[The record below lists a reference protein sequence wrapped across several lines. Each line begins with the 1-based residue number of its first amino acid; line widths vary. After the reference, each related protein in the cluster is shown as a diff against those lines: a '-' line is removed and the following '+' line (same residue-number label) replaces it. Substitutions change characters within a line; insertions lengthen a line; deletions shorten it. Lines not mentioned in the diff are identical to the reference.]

1 MVGLTAEVMFKVE
14 SIPGLGAAKAEHSG
28 RKKWQHKSV
37 RQENK
42 LDFEFVSIHLFKR

>member
-28 RKKWQHKSV
+28 RKKMATQ
-37 RQENK
+37 
-42 LDFEFVSIHLFKR
+42 KRETRKQIGF